1 MNIQVKSVDSTHAEC
16 VARIKKKYADIK
28 GLERFNPFFM
38 CVLCLQGL
46 INIYLHRLKYILTLL
61 LKNTVDN

>member
-16 VARIKKKYADIK
+16 VVRIKKKYADIK
-28 GLERFNPFFM
+28 GLERFNPFL
-38 CVLCLQGL
+38 CVFYASRT
-46 INIYLHRLKYILTLL
+46 NKYISASSKNILTLL